1 MNRIYL
7 DHAATTPV
15 LPQAQLAM
23 EPWLGTR
30 YGNPSSLHAEG
41 RAAKAAIDESREI
54 FSQLLGCLFGEVVFT
69 SSGTESANLA
79 VIGGALSAREQTGS
93 WEVILGAAEHHCVL
107 HTRGFL
113 ELLGFKVLIAPVDRQ
128 ARVDVGWLQDHVRGQ
143 TALVSVMHANNELG
157 TFNDVVEIGRFCRK
171 HAAFFH
177 VDAVQTFPGSWRVD
191 DFEADLATL
200 SAHKFYGPKAV
211 GILYARSGVKPKALM
226 VGGGQEREVR
236 AGTENVAGI
245 VGAGVAAREI
255 AQDLGWK
262 ETVAEIRDLFEASL
276 DPRFIRSVTDA
287 PRLPGHCHIRFP
299 GVDAETALIR
309 LDREGIAASSGAA
322 CSSGSLEPSHVLAA
336 CGYPVAEAKEGLRF
350 TFGRQNTKE
359 EALAAALTVNR
370 VCAEIW
376 ERRNP
381 GHA

>member
-1 MNRIYL
+1 MERIYL
-7 DHAATTPV
+7 DNAATTPV
-15 LPQAQLAM
+15 MAEAVAAM
-23 EPWLGTR
+23 EPWLSGG
-30 YGNPSSLHAEG
+30 YGNPSSLHREG
-41 RAAKAAIDESREI
+41 RAAKDAIDQSREV
-54 FSQLLGCLFGEVVFT
+54 FAELLGCLFGEIIFT

-79 VIGGALSAREQTGS
+79 VIGGALSARDQNGS

-107 HTRGFL
+107 HTQEFL

-128 ARVDVGWLQDHVRGQ
+128 ARVDIHWLEKNVRGQ

-157 TFNDVVEIGRFCRK
+157 TLNDVVEIGAFCRK

-177 VDAVQTFPGSWRVD
+177 IDAVQTFPGDWRVD
-191 DFEADLATL
+191 DFEADLVTL
-200 SAHKFYGPKAV
+200 SAHKFYGPKGV

-245 VGAGVAAREI
+245 VGAGVAAQVISE
-255 AQDLGWK
+255 DLGWR
-262 ETVAEIRDLFEASL
+262 ERVRRIRDRFEKYLAEG
-276 DPRFIRSVTDA
+276 FVRSVVDA
-287 PRLPGHCHIRFP
+287 DRLAGHCHVRYP

-336 CGYPVAEAKEGLRF
+336 CGYSEVEAKEGLRF
-350 TFGRQNTKE
+350 TFGRKNTEE
-359 EALAAALTVNR
+359 EAVRAAEIVNW
-370 VCAEIW
+370 VCLEIW
-376 ERRNP
+376 ERRQK
-381 GHA
+381 